1 MVSYQHG
8 AKAITFFIIFFF
20 LWWSKSDKHLKT
32 RGVSHCGLA
41 TYIKTYLNAKK
52 GIMEIQIFHHAK
64 NNLPKHPSLGALFNK
79 VARVSSPRYVLYF
92 S

>member
-1 MVSYQHG
+1 MGPKQSLFLL
-8 AKAITFFIIFFF
+8 KKK

-52 GIMEIQIFHHAK
+52 GITETQIFHHAK
-64 NNLPKHPSLGALFNK
+64 NNLPKHPLLGVLFNK
-79 VARVSSPRYVLYF
+79 VVRVSSPIYVLYF

>member
-1 MVSYQHG
+1 MGPKQSL
-8 AKAITFFIIFFF
+8 FFIKKN

-41 TYIKTYLNAKK
+41 SYIKTYLNAKK
-52 GIMEIQIFHHAK
+52 RIMETQIFHHAK
-64 NNLPKHPSLGALFNK
+64 NNLPKHLLLGALFNK
-79 VARVSSPRYVLYF
+79 VARVSSPRYVLNF